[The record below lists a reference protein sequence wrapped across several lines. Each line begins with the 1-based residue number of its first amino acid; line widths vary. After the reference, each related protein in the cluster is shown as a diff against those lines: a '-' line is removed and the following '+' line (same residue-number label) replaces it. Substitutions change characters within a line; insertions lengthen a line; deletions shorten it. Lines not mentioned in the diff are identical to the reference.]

1 MWQGEADYLLFYSE
15 KNLYEMLLKKKMLI
29 RDCSNYKGL
38 ESVYYRIAVKK
49 QEENDRLIAALE
61 EVLSDENIK

>member
-1 MWQGEADYLLFYSE
+1 
-15 KNLYEMLLKKKMLI
+15 MLI

-38 ESVYYRIAVKK
+38 ESGYYRIAVKK

-61 EVLSDENIK
+61 EVLSDENIKIKHRYCRGKQGGNKKWE

>member
-1 MWQGEADYLLFYSE
+1 
-15 KNLYEMLLKKKMLI
+15 MLI

-38 ESVYYRIAVKK
+38 ESGYYRIAVKK

>member
-1 MWQGEADYLLFYSE
+1 MAQRQPQANKRTNSPQSL
-15 KNLYEMLLKKKMLI
+15 LLKKKMLI

-38 ESVYYRIAVKK
+38 ESGYYRIAVKK

>member
-1 MWQGEADYLLFYSE
+1 MLFYSE

-29 RDCSNYKGL
+29 RDCSNYKGH
-38 ESVYYRIAVKK
+38 ESGYYRIAVKK